1 MTGRVGVWGRRG
13 NATDETHA
21 PPAAVNG
28 RKLITSSTRT
38 HRPPMRLLWGMFPAF
53 ALLAAAN
60 LTVTL
65 QRLSELPPRWETA
78 LRGVQPAVASIRDGD
93 HRGSGVNL
101 GPEGLVLTANHV
113 VGSSEVDVHL
123 ADGSPWRGRVVLR
136 DPVRDLALVALT
148 GGEALP
154 VARLAPAPP
163 LVDDEFVLI
172 GCPVSC
178 DRRPFAPVRG
188 RLLAFR
194 ADRDGRQTLGATA
207 HDAGTDWGHSGSPL
221 FNATG
226 EVIALHNSW
235 NERTGTRHAVSWE
248 AIAAFLANTDV
259 PSLRRAQPGTAGG

>member
-1 MTGRVGVWGRRG
+1 
-13 NATDETHA
+13 
-21 PPAAVNG
+21 
-28 RKLITSSTRT
+28 
-38 HRPPMRLLWGMFPAF
+38 MRLLWGMFPAF

-235 NERTGTRHAVSWE
+235 NERTGTRHAVSWA
-248 AIAAFLANTDV
+248 AIAAFLANADL
-259 PSLRRAQPGTAGG
+259 P